1 MRLLFLAQHYAPE
14 QVSGAVLATEL
25 AEGLAQRGH
34 NVVFVTCAPS
44 YPQGKVFTGYRNRIL
59 QVEDLAG
66 VRVSRTWSYISPR
79 QANRHSF
86 WPRILNYG
94 TFSASALYGGLL
106 AMRPRRARPQLAVRP
121 DLVFSYSPPLP
132 LGITAWL
139 LSRFW
144 HVPWV
149 LRVEDLYPEAAVAVG
164 ALRNRAAIR
173 FFSAL
178 ERFLYQQATHVSL
191 ISEGFRRNLQAKGIP
206 ADKLSVIPVWADP
219 EMIRPEA
226 KENGFRRRHG
236 LEGTFLI
243 MYAGTLGLTSA
254 LEDVVLAACHL
265 KDYSDVRFMMI
276 GEGVR
281 KDSLANMARQLGLDN
296 MTFLPFQPREILSEV
311 MAAADVSLVTL
322 NRASS
327 PFSLP
332 SKAFSIMASGR
343 PILAVTPPESE
354 VAELVRTGECGA
366 IVPPG
371 EPDTLAKT
379 ILNLRSDPG
388 QLERLGENGRTLL
401 ESHYSRQRSIDRF
414 ADMLEQVLAA

>member
-1 MRLLFLAQHYAPE
+1 MRVLFLAQHYAPE

-25 AEGLAQRGH
+25 AEDLARRGH
-34 NVVFVTCAPS
+34 GVVFVTCAPS
-44 YPQGKVFTGYRNRIL
+44 YPQGRVFAGYRNRVF

-66 VRVSRTWSYISPR
+66 VRVVRTWSYISPR

-94 TFSASALYGGLL
+94 TFSANALYGGLL
-106 AMRPRRARPQLAVRP
+106 AGKP

-144 HVPWV
+144 RVPWV
-149 LRVEDLYPEAAVAVG
+149 LRVEDLYPEAAIAVG

-173 FFSAL
+173 LFFAL

-191 ISEGFRRNLQAKGIP
+191 ISKGFRHNLQAKGIP
-206 ADKLSVIPVWADP
+206 AGKLSVIPVWADP
-219 EMIRPEA
+219 EVIRPEA
-226 KENGFRRRHG
+226 KENGFRRQYG

-254 LEDVVLAACHL
+254 LEDVVQAASQL
-265 KDYSDVRFMMI
+265 RDYSEVRFVMI
-276 GEGVR
+276 GEGV
-281 KDSLANMARQLGLDN
+281 KKENLAKVARQQGLEN
-296 MTFLPFQPREILSEV
+296 LTFLPFQPRETLSGV
-311 MAAADVSLVTL
+311 LAAADVSLVTL

-332 SKAFSIMASGR
+332 NKVFSIMASGR

-354 VAELVRTGECGA
+354 VAQLIQTGECGV

-371 EPDTLAKT
+371 EPDTLAGT
-379 ILNLRSDPG
+379 ILDLRSDPG
-388 QLERLGENGRTLL
+388 RMERLGENGRALL
-401 ESHYSRQRSIDRF
+401 ESHFSRQRCIDRF
-414 ADMLEQVLAA
+414 EEMLQQVST

>member
-1 MRLLFLAQHYAPE
+1 MRVLFLAQHYAPE

-25 AEGLAQRGH
+25 AEGLARRGH
-34 NVVFVTCAPS
+34 GVVFVTCAPS
-44 YPQGKVFTGYRNRIL
+44 YPQGRIFAGYRNRMF
-59 QVEDLAG
+59 QVEDLAE
-66 VRVSRTWSYISPR
+66 VRVVRTWSYISPR
-79 QANRHSF
+79 QVNRRSF
-86 WPRILNYG
+86 WRRILNYG

-106 AMRPRRARPQLAVRP
+106 AMHPWRVKSPLVGRP

-144 HVPWV
+144 RVPWV

-173 FFSAL
+173 LFFAL

-191 ISEGFRRNLQAKGIP
+191 ISEGFRRNLQGKGIP
-206 ADKLSVIPVWADP
+206 AGKLSVIPVWADP
-219 EMIRPEA
+219 DVIRPEA
-226 KENGFRRRHG
+226 KKNGFRRQHG

-243 MYAGTLGLTSA
+243 MYAGTLGFTSA
-254 LEDVVLAACHL
+254 LEDVVEAACHL
-265 KDYSDVRFMMI
+265 KDYSNVHFVMI
-276 GEGVR
+276 GEGV
-281 KDSLANMARQLGLDN
+281 KKETLVDMARQQGLEN
-296 MTFLPFQPREILSEV
+296 MTFLPFQPRESLSGV

-332 SKAFSIMASGR
+332 NKVFSIMASGR

-354 VAELVRTGECGA
+354 VAQLVRAGECGV

-371 EPDTLAKT
+371 EPDTLAGT
-379 ILNLRSDPG
+379 ILDLRGDPERL
-388 QLERLGENGRTLL
+388 QRLGENGRALL
-401 ESHYSRQRSIDRF
+401 ESHFSRQRCIDRYEE
-414 ADMLEQVLAA
+414 MLQQVLA

>member
-1 MRLLFLAQHYAPE
+1 MRVLFLAQHYAPE

-34 NVVFVTCAPS
+34 DVVLVTCAPS
-44 YPQGKVFTGYRNRIL
+44 YPQGRVFAGYRNRMF
-59 QVEDLAG
+59 QVEDLDG
-66 VRVSRTWSYISPR
+66 VRVVRTWSYISPR
-79 QANRHSF
+79 QANWRSF
-86 WPRILNYG
+86 WRRILSYG

-106 AMRPRRARPQLAVRP
+106 AMRRRRAESPLAGRP

-144 HVPWV
+144 RVPWV

-164 ALRNRAAIR
+164 ALCNRVAIR
-173 FFSAL
+173 LFFAL
-178 ERFLYQQATHVSL
+178 ERFLYHEATHVSL
-191 ISEGFRRNLQAKGIP
+191 ISEGFRQNLQGKGIP
-206 ADKLSVIPVWADP
+206 AGKLSVIPVWADP
-219 EMIRPEA
+219 EVIRPEA
-226 KENGFRRRHG
+226 KENGFRRQYD
-236 LEGTFLI
+236 LQGTFLI

-254 LEDVVLAACHL
+254 LEDVVQAAYHL

-276 GEGVR
+276 GEGV
-281 KDSLANMARQLGLDN
+281 KKETLVNMARQQGLEN
-296 MTFLPFQPREILSEV
+296 MTFLPFQPRETLSEV

-332 SKAFSIMASGR
+332 NKVFSIMASGR

-354 VAELVRTGECGA
+354 VAQLIQAGECGV

-371 EPDTLAKT
+371 EPDSLAGT
-379 ILNLRSDPG
+379 ILDLRSNPG
-388 QLERLGENGRTLL
+388 RLERLGENGRALL
-401 ESHYSRQRSIDRF
+401 ESHFSRQQCVDRYEE
-414 ADMLEQVLAA
+414 MLQQVLA

>member
-1 MRLLFLAQHYAPE
+1 MRVLFLAQHYAPE

-34 NVVFVTCAPS
+34 DVVLVTCAPS
-44 YPQGKVFTGYRNRIL
+44 YPQGRVFAGYRNRMF
-59 QVEDLAG
+59 QVEDLDG
-66 VRVSRTWSYISPR
+66 VRVVRTWSYISPR
-79 QANRHSF
+79 QANWRSF
-86 WPRILNYG
+86 WRRILSYG

-106 AMRPRRARPQLAVRP
+106 AMRRRRAESPLAGRP

-144 HVPWV
+144 RVPWV

-164 ALRNRAAIR
+164 ALCNRVAIR
-173 FFSAL
+173 LLFAL
-178 ERFLYQQATHVSL
+178 ERFLYHEATHVSL
-191 ISEGFRRNLQAKGIP
+191 ISEGFRQNLKGKGIP
-206 ADKLSVIPVWADP
+206 AGKLSVIPVWADP
-219 EMIRPEA
+219 EVIRPEA
-226 KENGFRRRHG
+226 KENGFRRQYD
-236 LEGTFLI
+236 LQGTFLI

-254 LEDVVLAACHL
+254 LEDVVQAAYHL

-276 GEGVR
+276 GEGV
-281 KDSLANMARQLGLDN
+281 KKETLVNMARQQGLEN
-296 MTFLPFQPREILSEV
+296 MTFLPFQPRETLSEV

-332 SKAFSIMASGR
+332 NKVFSIMASGR

-354 VAELVRTGECGA
+354 VAQLIQAGECGV

-371 EPDTLAKT
+371 EPDSLAGT
-379 ILNLRSDPG
+379 ILDLRSNPG
-388 QLERLGENGRTLL
+388 RLERLGENGRALL
-401 ESHYSRQRSIDRF
+401 ESHFSRQQCVDRYEE
-414 ADMLEQVLAA
+414 MLQQVLA